1 MTIYIAIK
9 AQWLTIKI
17 APLQQEDQHDLLN
30 MNINE
35 SWILMNHW
43 RELLS
48 VCPLSGTNFTPL
60 WWDGLRCDY
69 NLLYC
74 VLPIYACVA
83 PGSNGDRLQCGT
95 MAVACLLCPT
105 LNFIKLDLLLLLFFL
120 PIYLFFLFIYLFLI
134 IFLLLLISF
143 LHLSVISFFL
153 QLSVLALLVLFSVLS
168 LLSWILMN
176 FE

>member
-1 MTIYIAIK
+1 MAKEPGGLGGSSPLKIDHIHYAYSHSLLQSRLAMTIYIAIK

-120 PIYLFFLFIYLFLI
+120 PIYLFFCLFIYF
-134 IFLLLLISF
+134 S
-143 LHLSVISFFL
+143 
-153 QLSVLALLVLFSVLS
+153 LFSYYY
-168 LLSWILMN
+168 
-176 FE
+176 

>member
-60 WWDGLRCDY
+60 WWDELRCDY

-105 LNFIKLDLLLLLFFL
+105 LNFIKLDLLLQLFFL
-120 PIYLFFLFIYLFLI
+120 ALFMVFIYSYYFPIMHLILHECYMMHCSCFNFMAQIFMLEPTQPSWFLRHCLI
-134 IFLLLLISF
+134 I
-143 LHLSVISFFL
+143 V
-153 QLSVLALLVLFSVLS
+153 
-168 LLSWILMN
+168 
-176 FE
+176 